1 MSRHL
6 AGPDSSVWDISQ
18 LRHSNVYRSDNPPN
32 RGVLRTRRIGCA
44 QREQRGATGT
54 ALSEPLV
61 GMSKTSCF
69 APRIVR
75 AMSRLARSILRTQ
88 GFDGSEQ
95 KGDGHTPVPRLLHLP
110 ETTALVTG
118 RDRRPYAVPSGTA
131 TNLVASPIF
140 TRIRTA
146 CLPWVL
152 ASLSALR
159 TSPTLATGLPP
170 TSRMTLPR

>member
-1 MSRHL
+1 
-6 AGPDSSVWDISQ
+6 
-18 LRHSNVYRSDNPPN
+18 
-32 RGVLRTRRIGCA
+32 
-44 QREQRGATGT
+44 
-54 ALSEPLV
+54 
-61 GMSKTSCF
+61 MSKTSCF

-95 KGDGHTPVPRLLHLP
+95 KGDGHTPVPRLLHLL
-110 ETTALVTG
+110 ETTTQATG
-118 RDRRPYAVPSGTA
+118 RGRRPHALPSGTA

-159 TSPTLATGLPP
+159 TSPTLATGFFFSSP
-170 TSRMTLPR
+170 STLSFSQHLFAR